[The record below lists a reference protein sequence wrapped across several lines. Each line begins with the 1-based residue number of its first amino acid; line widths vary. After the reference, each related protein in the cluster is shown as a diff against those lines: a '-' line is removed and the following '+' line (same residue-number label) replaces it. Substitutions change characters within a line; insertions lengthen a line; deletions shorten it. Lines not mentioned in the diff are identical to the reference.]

1 LETLS
6 QVRAELIASY
16 IGHPTTAWLPTN
28 VIWSR
33 ETFRNSIPKHLLS
46 QIAPLFD
53 LVAGVFRPS
62 PDLIVAK
69 FYDRISLKNGALAI
83 ERRWID
89 VELPDYEVLDALARV
104 YGQLALMTISL
115 HEHCCVLIPE
125 KSSGLG
131 EHFLRDLMPD
141 GRLPSMSR
149 PFDDRGIYIAVKDG
163 SFLGHRREFRTTD
176 TEKARKV
183 VKR

>member
-1 LETLS
+1 MAADKRDLESGNLS
-6 QVRAELIASY
+6 QKYSETPSKPDRPAFRSCCGRLSPKSRSDRCETVRPHVVE
-16 IGHPTTAWLPTN
+16 
-28 VIWSR
+28 
-33 ETFRNSIPKHLLS
+33 
-46 QIAPLFD
+46 
-53 LVAGVFRPS
+53 
-62 PDLIVAK
+62 
-69 FYDRISLKNGALAI
+69 NGALAI

-104 YGQLALMTISL
+104 YSQLALMTISL

-131 EHFLRDLMPD
+131 EHLLRDLMPD
-141 GRLPSMSR
+141 DRLPSMSR